1 MRLRC
6 VPGGFRAPN
15 LQQRAEVTKAFLDG
29 SQLLASGVVPSVVTR
44 RILPSDAAALMAI
57 YNAEVLESTVTMD
70 IVARTLPDQLAW
82 IEAHRGVHGAVVACD
97 ADPTTGEERV
107 LGFASISPWRS
118 RAAYSTSVENSVYVD
133 RDQQNR
139 GIGRILLDDV
149 LRVGAESGFHTCFAR
164 IMSGHEASIRLHAS
178 RGFELVGVEREVAR
192 KFGRWIDVT
201 VMQKML

>member
-1 MRLRC
+1 MPAVR
-6 VPGGFRAPN
+6 
-15 LQQRAEVTKAFLDG
+15 
-29 SQLLASGVVPSVVTR
+29 TR
-44 RILPSDAAALMAI
+44 RVAPHDAAALMTI
-57 YNAEVLESTVTMD
+57 YNAEVVESTVTMD
-70 IVARTLPDQLAW
+70 IVPRTLADQLRW
-82 IEAHRGVHGAVVACD
+82 IDDHRGIHGAVVACD
-97 ADPTTGEERV
+97 DDPASGNERV

-133 RDQQNR
+133 RDHQGR

-149 LRVGAESGFHTCFAR
+149 LRVAVDSGFHTCFAR

-178 RGFELVGVEREVAR
+178 RGFELTGVEREVAR

>member
-1 MRLRC
+1 MPTVR
-6 VPGGFRAPN
+6 
-15 LQQRAEVTKAFLDG
+15 
-29 SQLLASGVVPSVVTR
+29 TR
-44 RILPSDAAALMAI
+44 RVAPHDAAALMTI
-57 YNAEVLESTVTMD
+57 YNAEVVESTVTMD
-70 IVARTLPDQLAW
+70 IVPRTLADQLRW
-82 IEAHRGVHGAVVACD
+82 IGDHSGIHGAVVACD
-97 ADPTTGEERV
+97 DDPTTGQERV

-133 RDQQNR
+133 RDHQGR

-149 LRVGAESGFHTCFAR
+149 LRVAVDSGFHTCFAR

-178 RGFELVGVEREVAR
+178 RGFELTGVEREVAR